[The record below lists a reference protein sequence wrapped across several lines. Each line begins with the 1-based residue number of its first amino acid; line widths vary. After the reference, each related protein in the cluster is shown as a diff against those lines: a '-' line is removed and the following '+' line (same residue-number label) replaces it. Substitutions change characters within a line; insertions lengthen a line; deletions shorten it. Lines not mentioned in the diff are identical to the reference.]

1 VLVVCQSP
9 ISRRYAAVPVVVTLT
24 VILAS
29 GSQVILAVNATGVA
43 QLGYTSVL
51 RIGEIHG
58 VLVMD
63 MFS

>member
-1 VLVVCQSP
+1 M
-9 ISRRYAAVPVVVTLT
+9 PVVVTLT

-58 VLVMD
+58 VLVMISSYLP
-63 MFS
+63 MLGVPVKVA

>member
-1 VLVVCQSP
+1 MPV
-9 ISRRYAAVPVVVTLT
+9 AVVVT

-29 GSQVILAVNATGVA
+29 AQVIAAVNATGVA

-58 VLVMD
+58 VLVMI
-63 MFS
+63 SSYLPTPCVPIKVA